1 LVSELRNLTSVEFSV
16 GLAVPDQEKRSTRSF
31 GEVFMSWMSR
41 IASQTAVLSSFFMG
55 AVFADTRG
63 LKTVA
68 FVDLKRY
75 MGDWYVI
82 ANIPN
87 WVEKGCS
94 HSIESYALREDG
106 EIDNWFVCQK
116 PDGSELRLTSLCT
129 VENSQTNA
137 QWSVRFNLNTFLGK
151 FLLPVRFGYLILDL
165 DAENYS
171 YTVVGHPSRNL
182 LWIMSRE
189 KTLDEKVYQEILL
202 RLKDQGYDLQR
213 IVRVVQ

>member
-1 LVSELRNLTSVEFSV
+1 MGWIRR
-16 GLAVPDQEKRSTRSF
+16 LASKTV
-31 GEVFMSWMSR
+31 
-41 IASQTAVLSSFFMG
+41 VLSSVFVG
-55 AVFADTRG
+55 AAFGNTRE

-87 WVEKGCS
+87 WIEKGCS

-129 VENSQTNA
+129 VEDTKTNA
-137 QWSVRFNLNTFLGK
+137 EWSVRFNLNTFLGK
-151 FLLPVRFGYLILDL
+151 LLLPVRFSYLILDL

-171 YTVVGHPSRNL
+171 YTVVGHPGKNL

-189 KTLDEKVYQEILL
+189 KTLDEKVYQDILL

-213 IVRVVQ
+213 IVKVTQ